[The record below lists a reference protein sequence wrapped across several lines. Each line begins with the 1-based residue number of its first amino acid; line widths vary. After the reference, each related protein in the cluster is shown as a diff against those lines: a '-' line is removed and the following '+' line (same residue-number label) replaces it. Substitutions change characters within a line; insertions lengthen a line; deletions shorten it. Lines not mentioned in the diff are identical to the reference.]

1 MIDKKTESD
10 IKIVKGFIEFWV
22 KFHSIY
28 SNIAS
33 KDSIGKEEEALF
45 LETKN
50 LIKDKYDSLKNNL
63 DFKYAPHSRL
73 TDPVNDILKLDSILF
88 MAEKNLKKVDD
99 DWRDSYIFLNSILE
113 RLKNK
118 KRRLEQFSPTGV
130 FFKRFFDQGLIDKLW
145 EAINDKERNSV
156 KNIPGDRP

>member
-10 IKIVKGFIEFWV
+10 IKITKSFLEFWV

-28 SNIAS
+28 SGVVS
-33 KDSIGKEEEALF
+33 KDTISKEDEALF
-45 LETKN
+45 LETKG
-50 LIKDKYDSLKNNL
+50 LIKNKYDELKNSL

-73 TDPVNDILKLDSILF
+73 TDPVNDILRMDNVRF
-88 MAEKNLKKVDD
+88 MAEKNLKKVQD

-118 KRRLEQFSPTGV
+118 KRRLEQFSPAGV
-130 FFKRFFDQGLIDKLW
+130 FFKRFFDQSLSDKLR
-145 EAINDKERNSV
+145 EVLK
-156 KNIPGDRP
+156 